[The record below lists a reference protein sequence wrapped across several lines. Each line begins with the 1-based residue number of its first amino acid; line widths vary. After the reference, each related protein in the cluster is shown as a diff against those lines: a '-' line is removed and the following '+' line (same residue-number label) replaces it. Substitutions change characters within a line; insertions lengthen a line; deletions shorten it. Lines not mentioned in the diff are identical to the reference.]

1 MPGSPARTTHR
12 VLALG
17 LAAGLLVLG
26 LPQALDTAMR
36 LDAEAELAGAASSD
50 AGSAPSV
57 ERGIALLDA
66 ADRWF
71 DDPAARIETGI
82 VAFRRAY
89 PPGGAADPSGM
100 HQAISAL
107 SSGLSR
113 RPADRWGW
121 MYLAHAEL
129 AIGDTAAA
137 LRAFR
142 TAILVAPYDP
152 DLSVWRTELGLDL
165 WPLLDADDRRLVAD
179 QMQIAWT
186 AKPRDV
192 LALAKTSVATAIIR
206 LALASSPSALETFEA
221 SLGQQQH

>member
-1 MPGSPARTTHR
+1 MPGLPARTAHR

-26 LPQALDTAMR
+26 LPQSIDTAMR
-36 LDAEAELAGAASSD
+36 LYAEAELAAAASPEAS
-50 AGSAPSV
+50 SAPPA
-57 ERGIALLDA
+57 ERAIALLDA

-71 DDPAARIETGI
+71 DDPAARIEAGI
-82 VAFRRAY
+82 AAFRRAA
-89 PPGGAADPSGM
+89 PPGRDMDPGGM
-100 HQAISAL
+100 RQAIGAL
-107 SSGLSR
+107 RSGLSR

-129 AIGDTAAA
+129 AIGDTASA
-137 LRAFR
+137 LQALR

-179 QMQIAWT
+179 QIQIAWT
-186 AKPRDV
+186 AKPREV

-206 LALASSPSALETFEA
+206 LALASSPPALEKFEA
-221 SLGQQQH
+221 SLGPQR

>member
-1 MPGSPARTTHR
+1 MPGLPGRSAHR

-26 LPQALDTAMR
+26 LPQAIDTTMR
-36 LDAEAELAGAASSD
+36 LYAEAQLAGAASPD
-50 AGSAPSV
+50 AGSAPTA

-71 DDPAARIETGI
+71 DDPAARIEAGI

-89 PPGGAADPSGM
+89 PPGGEVDPGGM
-100 HQAISAL
+100 RQAIGAL

-113 RPADRWGW
+113 RPADRRGW

-142 TAILVAPYDP
+142 TAILVAPYEP
-152 DLSVWRTELGLDL
+152 DLSVWRAELGLDL
-165 WPLLDADDRRLVAD
+165 WPLLGADDRRLVAD
-179 QMQIAWT
+179 QIQIAWT
-186 AKPRDV
+186 AKPGDV

-206 LALASSPSALETFEA
+206 LALASSPPALEKFEA
-221 SLGQQQH
+221 RLGQQR

>member
-1 MPGSPARTTHR
+1 MPGLPARTPHR

-26 LPQALDTAMR
+26 LPQSIDTAMR
-36 LDAEAELAGAASSD
+36 LYAEAELAKPISTGAV
-50 AGSAPSV
+50 SV
-57 ERGIALLDA
+57 PPAERGIALLDA

-71 DDPAARIETGI
+71 DDPAARIEAGT

-89 PPGGAADPSGM
+89 PPGGAVDPAGM
-100 HQAISAL
+100 RQAISAL

-165 WPLLDADDRRLVAD
+165 WPLLGADDRRLVAD
-179 QMQIAWT
+179 QIQIAWT
-186 AKPRDV
+186 AKPGDV

-206 LALASSPSALETFEA
+206 LALASSPPALEKFEA
-221 SLGQQQH
+221 RLGQQR